1 MGFIRTQAGLGE
13 LGFVRGPAMLY
24 YAPLTQ
30 PPPASISD
38 ATTGVI
44 KGASA
49 TPTNEV
55 QSLVTS
61 GTPTGGSFKLAFK
74 GATTGTIAYNAAAT
88 DVQAALSSLTTIGF
102 GNVACTGGPLPT
114 AVTITFQG
122 SLAGTSVPLVTVSTP
137 ALTGGSTPAAAVTRT
152 TPGTGPYDPIGSW
165 AILGA
170 TKNGIAPS
178 VNSTSTEF
186 TVDQYIQSIGRLPD
200 NWTWTLATSL
210 VEVTPEN
217 LALAWDMGPVTLNSV
232 PSPAEKK
239 MGFGAPGTFSQWQ
252 IAVIHARTNPGP
264 LNGLLRLHYFRR
276 AQRSDAESSLTY
288 QASGDQQ
295 SVAFNMTMYPD
306 TTVSDPYSQV
316 GYLLDQVAS

>member
-1 MGFIRTQAGLGE
+1 MAFIRTQAGLGE

-38 ATTGVI
+38 STTGVI

-49 TPTNEV
+49 SPTNEV
-55 QSLVTS
+55 QSLATS
-61 GTPTGGSFKLAFK
+61 GTPTGGTFKLSFK
-74 GATTGTIAYNAAAT
+74 GQVTGTIAFNAAAT
-88 DVQAALSSLTTIGF
+88 DVAAALQSLTTIGF
-102 GNVACTGGPLPT
+102 GNVACTGGALPS
-114 AVTITFQG
+114 AVVITFGG
-122 SLAGTSVPLVTVSTP
+122 SLAGTAVPLIVVSTP
-137 ALTGGSTPAAAVTRT
+137 ALTGGSSPAAAVTRT
-152 TPGTGPYDPIGSW
+152 TTGTGPYDPIGSW
-165 AILGA
+165 SVLGA
-170 TKNGIAPS
+170 TKNGIVPS
-178 VNSTSTEF
+178 VNQTSTEF
-186 TVDQYIQSIGRLPD
+186 TVDQYLQPLGRLYD
-200 NWTWTLATSL
+200 TWTWTLATSL

-217 LALAWDMGPVTLNSV
+217 LTLAWDMGPVTLNAV
-232 PSPAEKK
+232 PTPAEKK
-239 MGFGAPGTFSQWQ
+239 MGFGAPTTPSQWQ
-252 IAVIHARTNPGP
+252 IAIIHARTNPGP